1 LIFTPMLFRD
11 GLTDFADTVRYPA
24 CGVVHVQGACE
35 NVVKLL
41 MH

>member
-24 CGVVHVQGACE
+24 CGVVHVH
-35 NVVKLL
+35 VKMLL
-41 MH
+41 NS